1 MPSNAKIDRWLD
13 LSGNA
18 VDTVVQV
25 QQQVMTNVLSY
36 NPGGSGYNEIAPDGT
51 SATYWWHINDL
62 DCSITP
68 MLPNSKI
75 LVWLDIHMG
84 TTYWEIQGLIR
95 RNTIPIGIGNP
106 RGARTSCTFVDNN
119 YEYYS
124 SSPGELSE
132 YSIYKSSHMILD
144 NPPYEANRSAFTYS
158 VYLNSYSGNTLYVN
172 KAAYSNND
180 TDYWGQPISTLTLM
194 EVAQ

>member
-1 MPSNAKIDRWLD
+1 MASSAKIDRWLD

-18 VDTVVQV
+18 VNTIVQTR
-25 QQQVMTNVLSY
+25 QQVMTNVLYY
-36 NPGGSGYNEIAPDGT
+36 NPGGQGANEIAADGT
-51 SATYWWHINDL
+51 APSNWWHINDL

-68 MLPNSKI
+68 LLQNSKI

-95 RNTIPIGIGNP
+95 RNTIPIGIGDQ
-106 RGARTSCTFVDNN
+106 RGIRTSCTFVDNN
-119 YEYYS
+119 YEYYTS
-124 SSPGELSE
+124 APGQLSN

-144 NPPYEANRSAFTYS
+144 NPPYEANRSTFTYS
-158 VYLNSYSGNTLYVN
+158 VYLNSYNSNTLYVN
-172 KAAYSNND
+172 RAAYASD
-180 TDYWGQPISTLTLM
+180 TGDYWGQPISTLTLM